1 MLIKQTKATTENQSW
16 TTWLLMGPMKG
27 LFLSVCCFHLL
38 NLQPKLCV
46 EWVNLRLTDP
56 LGMLQVKKALF
67 MMFNGPIRVKNLQLF
82 MVVSFTNTPKPNLKA
97 SEIVI
102 KNEKKALEK
111 REKKKSKK
119 SLWKCYTLV
128 VKNHISWRQEYL
140 EEMLQSLKLDATFF

>member
-1 MLIKQTKATTENQSW
+1 MCWMSEFATYWS
-16 TTWLLMGPMKG
+16 
-27 LFLSVCCFHLL
+27 
-38 NLQPKLCV
+38 
-46 EWVNLRLTDP
+46 
-56 LGMLQVKKALF
+56 LGMLQVKTALF

-111 REKKKSKK
+111 REKKKTEK

-128 VKNHISWRQEYL
+128 VKNHTSWRQEYL